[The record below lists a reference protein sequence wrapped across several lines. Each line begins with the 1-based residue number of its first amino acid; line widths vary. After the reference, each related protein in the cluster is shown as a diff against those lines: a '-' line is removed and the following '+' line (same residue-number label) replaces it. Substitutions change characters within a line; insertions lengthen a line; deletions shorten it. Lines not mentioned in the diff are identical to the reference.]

1 MPGQDSPGEPPTTF
15 TLDGLNAGDLV
26 RVNDRCPHPE
36 CHGEVAIIDFMFLAR
51 PECGA
56 PAEFVVDIRG
66 FFTPLERDHFD
77 PIPPDDQ

>member
-1 MPGQDSPGEPPTTF
+1 MPGQDPPGEASTTF

-26 RVNDRCPHPE
+26 SVNDRCPHPE
-36 CHGEVAIIDFMFLAR
+36 CRGEVGTIDFVFLAQ

-66 FFTPLERDHFD
+66 FFTPLKRAHFD
-77 PIPPDDQ
+77 PFPLDNQ